1 MTITL
6 NGSTEHLEPDCLSV
20 RGLLAAKSWS
30 FPLII
35 VKVNGALVA
44 RDEWDAAQVADGDV
58 VEAAHLMSG
67 G

>member
-1 MTITL
+1 MTIKL
-6 NGSTEHLEPDCLSV
+6 NGSTECLEPDHLSV

-35 VKVNGALVA
+35 VKVNGVLVA
-44 RDEWDAAQVADGDV
+44 RDEWDTARVADGDV